1 MIRKNLIIKGK
12 VQGVGFRFFA
22 QFKASPLSLTGYAKN
37 LSNGDVEIEIQ
48 GDETKIEVFIKEL
61 KRGNGFC
68 RVDEIYETI
77 LPLEKKETRFMAKY

>member
-22 QFKASPLSLTGYAKN
+22 QFEAVPLSLTGYAKN

-48 GDETKIEVFIKEL
+48 GDEIKVETFIKKL
-61 KRGNGFC
+61 KKGNGFC
-68 RVDEIYETI
+68 RVNEIYETV
-77 LPLEKKETRFMAKY
+77 LPLEKMETKFISKY